1 VFHRNVT
8 DVVGD
13 MMYYAR
19 IQVISQAM
27 FGSEGRCLDNKNE
40 ATQYGLDMTEQQYFE
55 VIDVFAYVG
64 KISIAVTCK

>member
-1 VFHRNVT
+1 MRLILKQFFNAEMNKADIMA

-27 FGSEGRCLDNKNE
+27 LGSEGRRPDSKN
-40 ATQYGLDMTEQQYFE
+40 
-55 VIDVFAYVG
+55 
-64 KISIAVTCK
+64 